1 MHPNLILFDG
11 VCNFCN
17 FWVNFIIDRDSKAS
31 FKFTA
36 LQSDTARQILKSN
49 NIDAMKIDSIVLV
62 INGKIFFKSSAAFQ
76 IARKLDGFWKLLY
89 IFIIIPPFMRDRI
102 YDFIASNRYKWFG
115 KRETCRIPTDD
126 EKHRFIY

>member
-17 FWVNFIIDRDSKAS
+17 FWVNFIIDRDSKAF

-89 IFIIIPPFMRDRI
+89 IFIIIPPFMRDGI

-115 KRETCRIPTDD
+115 KRETCRIPTDN
-126 EKHRFIY
+126 EKHRFIH

>member
-17 FWVNFIIDRDSKAS
+17 FWVNFIIDRDSKAF

-36 LQSDTARQILKSN
+36 VQSDTARQILKSN
-49 NIDAMKIDSIVLV
+49 NIDAIKIDSIVLV
-62 INGKIFFKSSAAFQ
+62 INGEIFFKSSAAFQ

-89 IFIIIPPFMRDRI
+89 IFIIIPPFMRDGI

-115 KRETCRIPTDD
+115 KRETCRIPTDN
-126 EKHRFIY
+126 EKHRFIH

>member
-17 FWVNFIIDRDSKAS
+17 FWVNFIIDRDSKAF

-36 LQSDTARQILKSN
+36 VQSDTARQILKSN
-49 NIDAMKIDSIVLV
+49 KIDAMKIDSIVLV

>member
-17 FWVNFIIDRDSKAS
+17 FWVNFIIDRDSKAF

-49 NIDAMKIDSIVLV
+49 NIDAIKIDSIVLV

-115 KRETCRIPTDD
+115 KRETCRIPTDN
-126 EKHRFIY
+126 EKHRFIH

>member
-17 FWVNFIIDRDSKAS
+17 FWVNFIIDRDSKAF

-49 NIDAMKIDSIVLV
+49 NIDAIKIDSIVLV

>member
-17 FWVNFIIDRDSKAS
+17 FWVNFIIDRDSKAF

-36 LQSDTARQILKSN
+36 VQSDTARQILKSN
-49 NIDAMKIDSIVLV
+49 NIDAIKIDSIVLV

-76 IARKLDGFWKLLY
+76 IARKLDGFCKLLY
-89 IFIIIPPFMRDRI
+89 IFIIIPPFMRDGI

-115 KRETCRIPTDD
+115 KRETCRIPSDS

>member
-17 FWVNFIIDRDSKAS
+17 FWVNFIIDRDSKAF

-49 NIDAMKIDSIVLV
+49 KIDAMKIDSIVLV

-115 KRETCRIPTDD
+115 KTETCRIPTDD

>member
-17 FWVNFIIDRDSKAS
+17 FWVNFIIDRDSKAF

-36 LQSDTARQILKSN
+36 VQSDTARQILKSN
-49 NIDAMKIDSIVLV
+49 NIDAIKIDSIVLV

-89 IFIIIPPFMRDRI
+89 IFIIIPPFMRDGI

>member
-17 FWVNFIIDRDSKAS
+17 FWVNFIIDRDSKAF

-36 LQSDTARQILKSN
+36 VQSDTARQILKSN
-49 NIDAMKIDSIVLV
+49 KIDAMKIDSIVLV

-89 IFIIIPPFMRDRI
+89 IFIIIPPFMRDGL

-115 KRETCRIPTDD
+115 KRETCLIPTDD

>member
-17 FWVNFIIDRDSKAS
+17 FWVNFIIDRDSKAF

-49 NIDAMKIDSIVLV
+49 KIDAMKIDSIVLV
-62 INGKIFFKSSAAFQ
+62 INGKIFFKSSAAFK

>member
-49 NIDAMKIDSIVLV
+49 NIDAIKIDSIVLV
-62 INGKIFFKSSAAFQ
+62 INGEIFFKSSAAFQ

-115 KRETCRIPTDD
+115 KRETCRIPTDN
-126 EKHRFIY
+126 EKHRFIH

>member
-17 FWVNFIIDRDSKAS
+17 FWVNFIIDRDSKAF

-36 LQSDTARQILKSN
+36 VQSDTARQILKSN

-89 IFIIIPPFMRDRI
+89 IFIIIPPFMRDGI

-115 KRETCRIPTDD
+115 KRETCRIPTDN
-126 EKHRFIY
+126 EKHRFIH

>member
-17 FWVNFIIDRDSKAS
+17 FWVNFIIDRDSKAF

-49 NIDAMKIDSIVLV
+49 KIDAMKIDSIVLV

>member
-17 FWVNFIIDRDSKAS
+17 FWVNFIIDRDSKAF

-49 NIDAMKIDSIVLV
+49 KIDAMKIDSIVLV

-115 KRETCRIPTDD
+115 KRETCRIPTDN
-126 EKHRFIY
+126 EKHRFIH